1 MKTPNNQTKF
11 SSRLNSAVKQY
22 HSYKKISI
30 PNNNNLYGIIFPKKK
45 IEEEK
50 YRHEKNYYSNLN
62 IKINTLYKN
71 KILRGKR
78 IKNNILYSPK
88 NLNSI
93 TKTPITELKKKYKN
107 YINKNKSTFIS
118 KRNSCNNFL
127 SETKSKKNL
136 KEKYGYSFKKNN
148 YSSNKSSISQL
159 IKNDSS
165 LTFQKSIKIS
175 PKNDS
180 SNSKTNNDSTNFTPI
195 TIKVNRKNYLTKV
208 KKNQINNSK
217 NGKSIN
223 SSKKSINI

>member
-1 MKTPNNQTKF
+1 
-11 SSRLNSAVKQY
+11 
-22 HSYKKISI
+22 
-30 PNNNNLYGIIFPKKK
+30 
-45 IEEEK
+45 
-50 YRHEKNYYSNLN
+50 LN

-71 KILRGKR
+71 KILRRKR

-88 NLNSI
+88 YLNSI